1 MRNIWIIAKREYNH
15 YFISPLAYAVGFVIL
30 FILGF
35 IFAVIIW
42 STGQQALYG
51 YAGAPDLSA
60 ITYWFSI
67 LLWILVPALTMH
79 LISDETRSGTIELL
93 LTSPVRDYELI
104 IGKWLGSLL
113 FMLTIIAITLVYPL
127 ILNNLVSPGID
138 QQLVMSAYLGL
149 ILMAA
154 AFLAL
159 GVGISAIFSN
169 PIAALAVTFFTLFSL
184 WLLIGIPANLVPGG
198 GAAVFSYLDVKS
210 HFNDT
215 LNVGI
220 INLSDLVYFFSL
232 IALGLFMG
240 TTAVEVRRWR

>member
-1 MRNIWIIAKREYNH
+1 MRNIWIIAKRELDH
-15 YFISPLAYAVGFVIL
+15 YFISPMAYAVGFVIL

-35 IFAVIIW
+35 IFAVVIW
-42 STGQQALYG
+42 SSGQQALYG
-51 YAGAPDLSA
+51 STSAPDLSV

-79 LISDETRSGTIELL
+79 LVADETRSGTIELL
-93 LTSPVRDYELI
+93 MTAPVRDHELVL
-104 IGKWLGSLL
+104 GKWLGSFL
-113 FMLTIIAITLVYPL
+113 FMLTIIAVTLIYPI
-127 ILNNLVSPGID
+127 ILNGLVSPGID
-138 QQLVMSAYLGL
+138 QKLIMASYLGL

-184 WLLIGIPANLVPGG
+184 WLLIGIPANFAPGG
-198 GAAVFSYLDVKS
+198 AGEIFRYLDLKS

-215 LNVGI
+215 LNVGV
-220 INLSDLVYFFSL
+220 INLSDLVYYFSL

-240 TTAVEVRRWR
+240 TTAVETRRWR

>member
-1 MRNIWIIAKREYNH
+1 MRNIWTIAKREYNH

-42 STGQQALYG
+42 SATQQALSSYG
-51 YAGAPDLSA
+51 STPDFGTIA
-60 ITYWFSI
+60 YWFSI

-79 LISDETRSGTIELL
+79 LLADETRSGTIELL
-93 LTSPVRDYELI
+93 LTAPVRDHELV

-138 QQLVMSAYLGL
+138 QKLLMSSYLGL
-149 ILMAA
+149 ILITA

-169 PIAALAVTFFTLFSL
+169 PIVALTVTFAILFSL
-184 WLLIGIPANLVPGG
+184 WLLIGIPANFIPGG
-198 GAAVFSYLDVKS
+198 GGEVFSYLDLKS
-210 HFNDT
+210 HFNST
-215 LNVGI
+215 LNIGVI
-220 INLSDLVYFFSL
+220 KLSDLVYYFSL
-232 IALGLFMG
+232 IALGLFTG
-240 TTAVEVRRWR
+240 TTAVEIRRWR